1 MHLSKAQIPSFTQ
14 MCGIWALFGK
24 VAGDSKYVS
33 CINSLTGRGPEGTR
47 QKILD
52 KRAHLSFSRLAING
66 LTTNGM
72 QPFSFDNTHMV
83 CNGEIYN
90 WQALADKHSL
100 SLKTGSDCEVLQL
113 INRMH
118 PFDLCNELDGVFSFA
133 GYNEETNLG
142 IVARDPF
149 GVRPLYMWVGTIGT
163 EPVIAFSSEIKGFEV
178 FKGEQGVYSPVPP
191 GHYIVIEGV
200 ATSGMKLHINQ
211 YHFLPPTAPLD
222 VSSDDSIKDK
232 ETVAW
237 CKLIRERVQ
246 AAVKKRVLNT
256 ERPIASLLSGGV
268 DSSLISALV
277 QRELKAM
284 GKPALKTFSIG
295 FAGSKDLE
303 HAQKVA
309 QHIASDHNEL
319 VFTPDDFFAAISDV
333 IKAIESYDVT
343 TVRASVGN
351 YLVAK
356 AIAARTDAKVVF
368 NGDGADEA
376 FGSYLYFYRAPS
388 PEEYDQEVR
397 RLLKDIHYFDVLR
410 SDRSISTNG
419 LEPRTPF
426 LDKSVI
432 EAVLSVPISLRQPR
446 ADAKEHMEKALLRYA
461 FFNPNDPIL
470 PEEVLF
476 RRKEAF
482 SDGVSG
488 PDRPW
493 YEEIKMRL
501 TVPDGVEIPEGET
514 AESMYYK
521 QIYNDMYG
529 HAKNVNCPYRWLP
542 KWSGETSDPSARTL
556 SIY

>member
-1 MHLSKAQIPSFTQ
+1 
-14 MCGIWALFGK
+14 MCGIWAVFGK
-24 VAGDSKYVS
+24 VAGDSKYVQ
-33 CINSLTGRGPEGTR
+33 CIGALTGRGPEGTR

-66 LTTNGM
+66 LTTDGM
-72 QPFSFDNTHMV
+72 QPFSFDKTHIV

-90 WQALADKHSL
+90 WQALAKKYQLD
-100 SLKTGSDCEVLQL
+100 LKTGSDCEVLQL
-113 INRMH
+113 INRVH
-118 PFDLCNELDGVFSFA
+118 PFDLCNEIDGVFAFA
-133 GYNEETNLG
+133 GYNEDNNVG
-142 IVARDPF
+142 IVGRDPF
-149 GVRPLYMWVGTIGT
+149 GVRPLYMWIGTIG
-163 EPVIAFSSEIKGFEV
+163 EDPVIAFSSEIKGFDV

-191 GHYIVIEGV
+191 GHYIAIEAV
-200 ATSGMKLHINQ
+200 ATKEMKIHVHQ

-222 VSSDDSIKDK
+222 LTSGEENKDK
-232 ETVAW
+232 EAVAW
-237 CKLIRERVQ
+237 CKVIRERVQ

-284 GKPALKTFSIG
+284 GKPPLKTFSIG
-295 FAGSKDLE
+295 FAGSTDLE
-303 HAQKVA
+303 YARKVA
-309 QHIASDHNEL
+309 THIGSDHTEIIA
-319 VFTPDDFFAAISDV
+319 TPEDFFNAIPDIV
-333 IKAIESYDVT
+333 RLTETYDIT
-343 TVRASVGN
+343 TIRASVGN

-356 AIAARTDAKVVF
+356 EIAARCDAKVVF
-368 NGDGADEA
+368 NGDGADES
-376 FGSYLYFYRAPS
+376 FGSYLYFYRAPG
-388 PEEYDQEVR
+388 PEEFDEEVR

-410 SDRSISTNG
+410 SDRSISSNG

-432 EAVLSVPISLRQPR
+432 EAVLSVPISLRKPR
-446 ADAKEHMEKALLRYA
+446 PDAKEHMEKALLRYA
-461 FFNPNDPIL
+461 FFNPSDPIL

-501 TVPDGVEIPEGET
+501 VVPDHVQIPEGET
-514 AESMYYK
+514 AESMYYR
-521 QIYNDMYG
+521 QLYDQLYA

-542 KWSGETSDPSARTL
+542 KWSGETTDPSARTL

>member
-1 MHLSKAQIPSFTQ
+1 
-14 MCGIWALFGK
+14 MCGIWAVFGK
-24 VAGDSKYVS
+24 VAGDSKYVA
-33 CINSLTGRGPEGTR
+33 CINALTARGPEGKR

-66 LTTNGM
+66 LTADGM
-72 QPFSFDNTHMV
+72 QPFSFDKTHMV

-90 WQALADKHSL
+90 WQALAEKYGL
-100 SLKTGSDCEVLQL
+100 ELKTGSDCEVLQL
-113 INRMH
+113 INRVH
-118 PFDLCNELDGVFSFA
+118 PYDLCNELDGVFAFA

-142 IVARDPF
+142 IIARDPF
-149 GVRPLYMWVGTIGT
+149 GVRPLYMWVGTINA
-163 EPVIAFSSEIKGFEV
+163 EPVIAFSSEIKGFDV
-178 FKGEQGVYSPVPP
+178 FKDEEGVYSPVPP
-191 GHYIVIEGV
+191 GYYIAIEGV
-200 ATSGMKLHINQ
+200 ATPEMKLHIHQ

-222 VSSDDSIKDK
+222 VSISVDDANRDK
-232 ETVAW
+232 ETAAW

-256 ERPIASLLSGGV
+256 ERPIAALLSGGV

-277 QRELKAM
+277 QRQLKEM
-284 GKPALKTFSIG
+284 GKPPLKTFSIG
-295 FAGSKDLE
+295 FEGSKDLE
-303 HAQKVA
+303 HARKVA
-309 QHIASDHNEL
+309 EHIGSDHNEIML
-319 VFTPDDFFAAISDV
+319 SPDDFFNAIPEV

-356 AIAARTDAKVVF
+356 AIAASTDAKVVF

-410 SDRSISTNG
+410 SDRSISSNG

-432 EAVLSVPISLRQPR
+432 EAVLSVPISLRKPR
-446 ADAKEHMEKALLRYA
+446 TDNKEHMEKALLRYA
-461 FFNPNDPIL
+461 FFNPTDPIL

-488 PDRPW
+488 PERPW

-501 TVPDGVEIPEGET
+501 IISDGVTIPEGET
-514 AESMYYK
+514 AESMYYR
-521 QIYNDMYG
+521 QTYNQLYA

-542 KWSGETSDPSARTL
+542 KWSDETTDPSARTL
-556 SIY
+556 NIY